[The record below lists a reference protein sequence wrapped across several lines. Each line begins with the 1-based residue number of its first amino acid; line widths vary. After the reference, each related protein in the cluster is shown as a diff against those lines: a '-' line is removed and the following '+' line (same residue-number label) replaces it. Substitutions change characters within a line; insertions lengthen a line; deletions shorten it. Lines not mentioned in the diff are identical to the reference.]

1 MSVHHLVKQRH
12 KTEVFSKVFYQ
23 TACSMKD
30 KPKVA
35 KLVERKC
42 MLLMDTRAQVSIIEK
57 RVLEERFLD
66 NKVKLVDELPDDGDN
81 FRVQWRNSHDIPFR
95 GFVELSDKH
104 LEKIN
109 HSKS

>member
-1 MSVHHLVKQRH
+1 
-12 KTEVFSKVFYQ
+12 
-23 TACSMKD
+23 MKD

-35 KLVERKC
+35 KLVGKKC
-42 MLLMDTRAQVSIIEK
+42 MLQCRLNDIVMPVLMDTGAQVSIIEK
-57 RVLEERFLD
+57 IVLEERFLD
-66 NKVKLVDELPDDGDN
+66 NKVKLVDDLVDDGDN